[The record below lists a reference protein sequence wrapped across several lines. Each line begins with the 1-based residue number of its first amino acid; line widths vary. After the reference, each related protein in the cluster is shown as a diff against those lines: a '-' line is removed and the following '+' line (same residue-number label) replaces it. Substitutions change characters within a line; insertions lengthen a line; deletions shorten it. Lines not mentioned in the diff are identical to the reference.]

1 MNVIEGNP
9 GSNDLAHYLDF
20 YILCDVEK
28 FHSYQRITVSGLGGE
43 KRKKKKKSSL
53 TYHCQFQNLKIDL
66 LSSSHKITGKLQS
79 FRFTQRSSP

>member
-43 KRKKKKKSSL
+43 KRKKKKEFFNLSLPVSKS
-53 TYHCQFQNLKIDL
+53 
-66 LSSSHKITGKLQS
+66 
-79 FRFTQRSSP
+79 

>member
-43 KRKKKKKSSL
+43 KKKKSSL
-53 TYHCQFQNLKIDL
+53 TYHCQFQNLKID